1 MLSLAY
7 KTWDTVLFS
16 SKKML
21 LRIKV
26 SRLDFQAAC
35 SNGWVDGQLQGKKGM
50 YIYSEIGLEQEY
62 ISSAKDDP
70 KTSYRIFQ
78 DCTVFLAKSQEQLN
92 IGDYEANLSNVTV
105 IIYC

>member
-1 MLSLAY
+1 
-7 KTWDTVLFS
+7 
-16 SKKML
+16 ML

-35 SNGWVDGQLQGKKGM
+35 SDGWVDGQWQGKKGM
-50 YIYSEIGLEQEY
+50 YVYSELGLEQDY
-62 ISSAKDDP
+62 ISGVNDDP

-78 DCTVFLAKSQEQLN
+78 NCAVFIAKSQEQLESEE
-92 IGDYEANLSNVTV
+92 YEANFPSVTV